1 MRFCKFTCHSLIY
14 TLTHKHRNKPGTNQ
28 SATSL
33 LLTTESAHRVLHINQ
48 NRTTMTEQ
56 KNQSQREHKPLAK
69 SLTIATFIMMA
80 SVLLSRVAGLIREQV
95 LAYHGGTSSDMDAYV
110 TAFMI
115 PELLNHFLAGGFLSI
130 TFIPIFQKHIL
141 SGDREKAWK
150 SMSNLLTIGSIGF
163 IVIIPLMM
171 LFTADILKIMSSFAS
186 VFGVKVNLVADPE
199 QLSLTIRLTQII
211 LPAQILFYWGA
222 FFSAVQMA
230 EHKFFLPALSPLC
243 YNFGIILGGVILG
256 PLIGIEGF
264 AWGVLFGAFL
274 GNILIQLPGALQCG
288 FRYRFRVDFSDKDFT
303 DYIKKTVPLILGL
316 GMVFSNEIFFRFFGS
331 FLPEGATSSINYAL
345 RTMLIVV
352 AVFGQ
357 ASGVAFFPYLSKMA
371 IEHQFS
377 RMSELLNSMLFKIA
391 LFLLPLSGIMFILS
405 KEIISILFQRGSF
418 NSDSVAK
425 TSVIFAIYLTGA
437 FAFSASMIVSRT
449 FYALQNTLL
458 PMLVSTPIALLSIPL
473 YIFSGRL
480 FQANGIAIIAVL
492 SMTVQFLILYFIW
505 IRQYRLWKDALD
517 FFIKFIKVLTICI
530 CSCTGGYYLKGFLS
544 GFIAGTGLIHN
555 LALCILTTI
564 PVLFAVFG
572 VYELTKMQSLKE
584 SVRGLLQ
591 KK

>member
-1 MRFCKFTCHSLIY
+1 
-14 TLTHKHRNKPGTNQ
+14 
-28 SATSL
+28 
-33 LLTTESAHRVLHINQ
+33 
-48 NRTTMTEQ
+48 MTEL
-56 KNQSQREHKPLAK
+56 KNQSQSQQKPLAK
-69 SLTIATFIMMA
+69 SLTIATFIMMG
-80 SVLLSRVAGLIREQV
+80 SVLLSRVAGLLREQV

-141 SGDREKAWK
+141 SGDRDKAWK
-150 SMSNLLTIGSIGF
+150 SMSNLLTIGSIAF
-163 IVIIPLMM
+163 ISIIPL
-171 LFTADILKIMSSFAS
+171 LTIFTPDILKIMSGFAS
-186 VFGVKVNLVADPE
+186 VFSLKGTLVEDPE
-199 QLSLTIRLTQII
+199 QLALTIRLTQII
-211 LPAQILFYWGA
+211 LPAQILFYWGS

-243 YNFGIILGGVILG
+243 YNFGIILGGVVLG
-256 PLIGIEGF
+256 PVIGIEGF
-264 AWGVLFGAFL
+264 AWGVLFGALL

-288 FRYRFRVDFSDKDFT
+288 FRFRFRIDFSDPDFT
-303 DYIKKTVPLILGL
+303 DYIKKTIPLILGL

-371 IEHQFS
+371 IEHQFNK
-377 RMSELLNSMLFKIA
+377 MSELLNSMLFKIA

-405 KEIISILFQRGSF
+405 NEIISILFQRGSF
-418 NSDSVAK
+418 NEDSVAK
-425 TSVIFAIYLTGA
+425 TATIFAIYLTGT
-437 FAFSASMIVSRT
+437 FAFSASMIISRT

-473 YIFSGRL
+473 YIFSGRF

-505 IRQYRLWKDALD
+505 IRQYRLWNDASV
-517 FFIKFIKVLTICI
+517 FFVKFIKVLMICV
-530 CSCTGGYYLKGFLS
+530 CSCAGGYYLKEFIS
-544 GFIAGTGLIHN
+544 GFITGDSLIHN
-555 LALCILTTI
+555 LVLCVLTAA
-564 PVLFAVFG
+564 PVLFTIFTA
-572 VYELTKMQSLKE
+572 YELTKMQSLKD
-584 SVRGLLQ
+584 SVRGLL
-591 KK
+591 KKK

>member
-1 MRFCKFTCHSLIY
+1 MTQ
-14 TLTHKHRNKPGTNQ
+14 PANQ
-28 SATSL
+28 
-33 LLTTESAHRVLHINQ
+33 Q
-48 NRTTMTEQ
+48 Q
-56 KNQSQREHKPLAK
+56 KPLAK
-69 SLTIATFIMMA
+69 SLTIATFIMMG

-95 LAYHGGTSSDMDAYV
+95 LAYHGGTSGEMDAYV

-141 SGDREKAWK
+141 RGNRDNAWK
-150 SMSNLLTIGSIGF
+150 SMSNLLTIGSIAF
-163 IVIIPLMM
+163 VVAIPL
-171 LFTADILKIMSSFAS
+171 LIFFTADILRIMSNFSS
-186 VFGVKVNLVADPE
+186 VFGVKGNLVADPE
-199 QLSLTIRLTQII
+199 QTALTIRLTQII

-243 YNFGIILGGVILG
+243 YNFGIILGGVVLG
-256 PLIGIEGF
+256 PVIGIEGF
-264 AWGVLFGAFL
+264 AWGVLFGALL

-288 FRYRFRVDFSDKDFT
+288 FRYTFRMDFKDRDFT

-331 FLPEGATSSINYAL
+331 FLPEGSTSSINYAL
-345 RTMLIVV
+345 RTMLIAV

-371 IEHQFS
+371 IEREFS
-377 RMSELLNSMLFKIA
+377 KMSGLLNTMLYKIA

-405 KEIISILFQRGSF
+405 KEIISILYQRGNF
-418 NSDSVAK
+418 DADSVSK
-425 TSVIFAIYLTGA
+425 TSVVFGIYLTGT

-473 YIFSGRL
+473 YIVCGRL
-480 FQANGIAIIAVL
+480 FQANGIAAIAVL
-492 SMTVQFLILYFIW
+492 SMTVQFIILYLLW
-505 IRQYRLWKDALD
+505 IRQYRLWNDAIDLLV
-517 FFIKFIKVLTICI
+517 KLIKVVVLCI
-530 CSCTGGYYLKGFLS
+530 CSCIGGYYIKGFIS
-544 GFIAGTGLIHN
+544 GFISGDSMIYN
-555 LALCILTTI
+555 LVLCILTAI
-564 PVLFAVFG
+564 PVLLTIFC

-584 SVRGLLQ
+584 SVRGLL
-591 KK
+591 KKK

>member
-1 MRFCKFTCHSLIY
+1 
-14 TLTHKHRNKPGTNQ
+14 
-28 SATSL
+28 
-33 LLTTESAHRVLHINQ
+33 
-48 NRTTMTEQ
+48 MTEQ
-56 KNQSQREHKPLAK
+56 TNQAQREHKPLVK
-69 SLTIATFIMMA
+69 SLTIATFIMMG

-150 SMSNLLTIGSIGF
+150 SMSNLLSIGSIAF
-163 IVIIPLMM
+163 LAIIPLLI

-186 VFGVKVNLVADPE
+186 VFGVQGNLIADSK

-256 PLIGIEGF
+256 PIIGIEGF
-264 AWGVLFGAFL
+264 AWGVLIGAFL

-288 FRYRFRVDFSDKDFT
+288 FRFRFRLDFSDKDFT

-377 RMSELLNSMLFKIA
+377 KMSGLLNSMLFKIA
-391 LFLLPLSGIMFILS
+391 LFLLPLSGIMLILS

-418 NSDSVAK
+418 NADSVTK
-425 TSVIFAIYLTGA
+425 TSILFAIYLTGT
-437 FAFSASMIVSRT
+437 FAFSASMIISRT

-458 PMLVSTPIALLSIPL
+458 PMLISTPIALLSIPL
-473 YIFSGRL
+473 YIFFGRV
-480 FQANGIAIIAVL
+480 FHANGIAIIAVL
-492 SMTVQFLILYFIW
+492 SMTAQFLILYFIW

-517 FFIKFIKVLTICI
+517 FFIKFIKVLAICA
-530 CSCTGGYYLKGFLS
+530 CCCTGGYFLKGFIS
-544 GFIAGTGLIHN
+544 SFITVNDLIHN
-555 LALCILTTI
+555 LTLCILTAI
-564 PVLFAVFG
+564 PVLFVIFG
-572 VYELTKMQSLKE
+572 AYEYLKLQSLKD
-584 SVRGLLQ
+584 SVRGLL
-591 KK
+591 KKK